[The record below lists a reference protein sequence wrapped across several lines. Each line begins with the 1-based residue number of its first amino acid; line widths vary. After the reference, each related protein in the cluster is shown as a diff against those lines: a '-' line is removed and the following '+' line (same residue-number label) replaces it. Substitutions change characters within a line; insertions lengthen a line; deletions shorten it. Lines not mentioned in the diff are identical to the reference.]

1 MVGGFLGF
9 ILLVV
14 VAYFAFLALRIYAGF
29 KRMRRQV
36 RGGPAA
42 PKAQGM
48 MVKDEVCGTYI
59 PREEAL
65 TETRDGVER
74 FYCSEECRRKA
85 GAR

>member
-9 ILLVV
+9 LLLLL

-29 KRMRRQV
+29 KRMKAQV
-36 RGGPAA
+36 RGPAA
-42 PKAQGM
+42 PKARGL

-65 TETRDGVER
+65 TDMRDGIER
-74 FYCSEECRRKA
+74 YFCSEECRRKA
-85 GAR
+85 VTR